1 MVATFDA
8 GAGVAAVV
16 AAAADVAAA
25 VSVLAVVA
33 GRRGVVWLPCTLA
46 VTAGRHGVDWRSFAF
61 GPGGARLRRVAA
73 GAQFG
78 VLSDESGE
86 PAGESA
92 AQFGEVAGEGALL
105 FFDDVYCVVSS
116 CFLHYLF

>member
-1 MVATFDA
+1 M
-8 GAGVAAVV
+8 
-16 AAAADVAAA
+16 
-25 VSVLAVVA
+25 
-33 GRRGVVWLPCTLA
+33 
-46 VTAGRHGVDWRSFAF
+46 TAGRHGVVWRSFAF

-78 VLSDESGE
+78 VLSDESGAPLGE
-86 PAGESA
+86 PTGESA

-105 FFDDVYCVVSS
+105 FFDDVSCVASS